1 MDKKITMI
9 QGRIIK
15 NTQLPKIVPHIIKM
29 VGLRGL
35 DSMVGFKHKKFLM
48 KGESYGEYRT

>member
-1 MDKKITMI
+1 MI
-9 QGRIIK
+9 CAYIIK

>member
-9 QGRIIK
+9 QERIIK
-15 NTQLPKIVPHIIKM
+15 NTQLPKIVTPIMKM
-29 VGLRGL
+29 VSLRRR
-35 DSMVGFKHKKFLM
+35 DSMVGFRYKKLM